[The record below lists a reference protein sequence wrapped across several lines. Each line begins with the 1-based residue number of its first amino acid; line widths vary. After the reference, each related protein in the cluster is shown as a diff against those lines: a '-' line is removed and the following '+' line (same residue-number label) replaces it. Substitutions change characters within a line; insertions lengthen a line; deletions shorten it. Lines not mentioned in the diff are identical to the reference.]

1 MADPPAR
8 RAPSFGGLLIV
19 DKPAGWTSHDVV
31 ARCRK
36 VFGLRKVGHAGT
48 LDPDATG
55 VLLVG
60 LGTVT
65 RLLRFLSGLTK
76 SYRAEVVL
84 GRSTTTLD
92 ASGEETGRWDMSG
105 VTLAAAR
112 GAAATLTGTI
122 AQVPPMV
129 SAVHVG
135 GRRLH
140 ELARAGIEVER
151 AARTVT
157 VTRFDL
163 SGPVTGP
170 DDPGPVFVA
179 EVDCSSGTYVRSLAA
194 DLGTALGGGAHLRN
208 LRRTAVGPFT
218 LDDAVALDD
227 ISPTALRPPIAA
239 LPGMAHITA
248 GPGLATAVSHGK
260 VLSAADLGTEGLG
273 PWAVADGD
281 GRLLAVYET
290 DERGRIKPAVVLAAE
305 GDEPAIDRSRP
316 APR

>member
-1 MADPPAR
+1 
-8 RAPSFGGLLIV
+8 LLVI

-76 SYRAEVVL
+76 SYRADVVL
-84 GRSTTTLD
+84 GLATTTLD
-92 ASGEETGRWDMSG
+92 ASGEETGRWDMSV
-105 VTLAAAR
+105 VTLADAR
-112 GAAATLTGTI
+112 RAAATLTGTI

-157 VTRFDL
+157 VSRFDL
-163 SGPVTGP
+163 SGPVTGA
-170 DDPGPVFVA
+170 DDPGPVFAA
-179 EVDCSSGTYVRSLAA
+179 EVDCSSGTYIRSLAA

-218 LDDAVALDD
+218 LHDAVALDD
-227 ISPTALRPPIAA
+227 VSPAALRPPIAA
-239 LPGMAHITA
+239 LPGMDHVTA
-248 GPGLATAVSHGK
+248 GPDLAAAVGHGK
-260 VLSAADLGTEGLG
+260 VLTAADLGAAGTG
-273 PWAVADGD
+273 PWAVADAG

-290 DERGRIKPAVVLAAE
+290 DDRGRIKPAVVLAAE
-305 GDEPAIDRSRP
+305 GGEPTMDRSRP